1 MEGRKRSGMLK
12 KSVYNMRKRL
22 VAFALAAAMVCTN
35 VGADLN
41 AAYAATSSSESV
53 TFEMTGSQ
61 LVTAIEE
68 AIENG
73 NVISPGDLD
82 FTNGDIAKFE
92 SLFYGEGKVLEVFPD
107 PDGGSMDAELRV
119 FVRLPE
125 DADDMYMVTGDEE
138 IIFLYVNNG
147 EDTVSFSTTIY
158 DDEGGKLKST
168 KAIRVKSFE
177 DAFGEEEINYISKPT
192 ETTAPAEDNGPAM
205 EESTAP
211 TESETAAP
219 EEGTTAAP
227 DEGTTVAPEEGTTAA
242 PDEGTTVVPEET
254 PTAAEESSSEA
265 PSESETES
273 ATEAEQTEPETTE
286 APETTEEKA
295 QEPENP
301 EAEVAEP
308 ENTTGEPVASITR
321 HYAPIVADNEE
332 DAVPEQPKAD
342 AAEEHVEEPKETT
355 EAEVET
361 EEKEPETTEKATEV
375 TEPTEVTDS
384 AESTDATEET
394 SAAVPDATT
403 EAGGEDVNPGEST
416 PAEETTTAP
425 EEVDETTMAV
435 ETPAV
440 TEPVQTGTPSE
451 VTKPEEVKPEENVS
465 KAETNDIVGM
475 GYCSTAK
482 AYVTRLKELKVLK
495 GQIELSA
502 TVDGAENVNV
512 TLTANP
518 GVVPQGSYIEATAIS
533 DDSEL
538 ELMKQA
544 ANEKLNRQ
552 NLAAVDIFAADVKLF
567 DTDGNEIQPNGS
579 VKVTFEGTEI
589 DSSESVVY
597 HMDDENSGISTLSLD
612 TAEPNPYTAET
623 VTNIDAGDDEA
634 VFVTNHFSIYAEI
647 ETEERYY
654 YEVNFWY
661 AEDGQNDVLI
671 SGPQYVEEG
680 YDAILPAAPE
690 VEGYVFVGWN
700 PSPQNILADSNIY
713 AQYSKTADLIRL
725 TVNYIYSDGTAA
737 AQPWVAEVQAGVKC
751 NYDITS
757 PEIAGFIADQTE
769 VSFKDVY
776 SEDQTVTVTYKGG
789 EANYQVKHYLLNPD
803 GSQPTVPVDTETL
816 AGEVG
821 LNTQA
826 VAKEYEGFT
835 PKPIAQV
842 AIGTDGMTVVEVLY
856 ERNLYTLTWDT
867 GEGGSYIAPTE
878 VVYGATVDKP
888 VAEPTRL
895 GYEFLGWE
903 NIPATMP
910 AQDTVVIAKWKGAT
924 RADYKVVYW
933 KETLTVGEYA
943 VADVTYGKNGTV
955 GNNIPTQNKTYEG
968 FALNDQKSAGSVKI
982 TADGLAVKNVY
993 YDRGQYT
1000 IKFYRYEKK
1009 KWNEDTSLR
1018 ITARY
1023 GVDVSKEWEKACA
1036 KDGWGPD
1043 KNSSVQYTLIA
1054 NMPAKNLDM
1063 YRKDAGSGK
1072 NIYYYVEGLT
1082 QGQQLT
1088 YATFDA
1094 SSNVHLTEEDQMPIT
1109 GFTFDSWHQY
1119 SDYREYNLWLYYTRN
1134 SYELFF
1140 ENCATMNP
1148 KKIKFEAP
1156 LSTGKP
1162 NREPG
1167 RPANIDNDY
1176 TFAGWYLDP
1185 GFTTKVD
1192 WNSKM
1197 PAEGVTIYAKWEIP
1211 KYDVSFETNGGDSI
1225 DNITVTKGDV
1235 LSDLPIPE
1243 KADDEFLGWYTD
1255 EALTQKYIYES
1266 KIVKDTVLYAR
1277 WKSSDL
1283 VDYLVKYVAIVDN
1296 QEIEIA
1302 DSKIGTAELGTTV
1315 SEVAKTVG
1323 NYYPKATVLSVKI
1336 TGRNQEIV
1344 FEYTPVEKWTYTVNY
1359 LLEGTQDAVPG
1370 SSSLQD
1376 ETSDHELAV
1385 NFKSFEGYTL
1395 VSDPVVSVTKDKP
1408 DAVFFYREKK
1418 AIYHTQHWFE
1428 RVSYIDGNDR
1438 FGLHD
1443 ITTTTSVESGIPVS
1457 AQALEPVPEGFTL
1470 DTSIA
1475 GTIASGTTDIQNIL
1489 TMKLFYVR
1497 SSYDVKYVI
1506 DEPLPEGVIVPT
1518 GGSYKYKETVTLEPT
1533 PSVPGYTFI
1542 GWETEDVTLST
1553 GKFMMPTHDVTL
1565 KGRFVENAAVEI
1577 RYVPDNA
1584 EHGSTT
1590 NSPDMVSPV
1599 SGTPKGSIATAETGY
1614 AFKNWTKDGVVVS
1627 WDAELKPEDIAKV
1640 GGLYV
1645 ASEYV
1650 ANFGV
1655 DDNGDQIPDEYQI
1668 KVTYS
1673 AVNGSVNLKEAQ
1685 YVTLYKDGH
1694 YATKEEGGV
1703 GTLAD
1708 DQIAKATAANGYNQA
1723 SESWNPEKPEAGI
1736 TQFTEDTHYA
1746 ISFAENAAVEIRYV
1760 PDNAEHGTTTNN
1772 PDSVN
1777 PATGTPKG
1785 SIATAETGYAFK
1797 NWTKDGVVVSWN
1809 AELKPEDIAKVG
1821 GLYVAS
1827 EYVAN
1832 FGVDDNGD
1840 QIPDEYQTIFYYISA
1855 DEKKGTVSVAEEV
1868 HTFRDE
1874 DGNYTEK
1881 TAISPNGAIATPLDG
1896 FAFDYWTDSEVNDYT
1911 PDMSKMKTNTYL
1923 VDTTFIAYFDVDEI
1937 GIEVP
1942 NEPDGVPD
1950 KYQIKFQY
1958 VSEDTNR
1965 GTVSGRVTEVKT
1977 VYEIVTGEDG
1987 NDHRELKPASPDA
2000 NVTVSS
2006 LGSYLF
2012 NNWTDG
2018 SRGYANA
2025 DEIRAAEF
2033 TQSTTFTAQ
2042 FRFNG
2047 GGGTGPG
2054 GGGGPSGNTEGNNRY
2069 TPPTGGPGTT
2079 TITPEDVPL
2088 APLPESPVD
2097 VTLIDDGEVP
2107 LAPLPKTGQT
2117 SMRTTLTMMLSGIFV
2132 AVTALSKKRK
2142 EEDS

>member
-227 DEGTTVAPEEGTTAA
+227 DEGTTVAPEE
-242 PDEGTTVVPEET
+242 T

-361 EEKEPETTEKATEV
+361 EEKEPETTEKATEA

-518 GVVPQGSYIEATAIS
+518 GVVPQGSYIEATAII

-538 ELMKQA
+538 ELMKEA
-544 ANEKLNRQ
+544 ANEKLNSQ

-567 DTDGNEIQPNGS
+567 DADGNEIQPKGS
-579 VKVTFEGTEI
+579 VKVTFEGTEL

-597 HMDDENSGISTLSLD
+597 HMDDESSGISTLSLD

-623 VTNIDAGDDEA
+623 VTNVDAGDDEA
-634 VFVTNHFSIYAEI
+634 AFVTNHFSIYAEI

-661 AEDGQNDVLI
+661 AEDGQNDILI

-680 YDAILPAAPE
+680 HDAILPAAPE

-700 PSPQNILADSNIY
+700 PSPQNILADSDIY

-751 NYDITS
+751 NYNITS
-757 PEIAGFIADQTE
+757 PEIAGFIADQTA

-776 SEDQTVTVTYKGG
+776 SENQTVKVTYKGG
-789 EANYQVKHYLLNPD
+789 EAQYQVKHYLLNPD
-803 GSQPTVPVDTETL
+803 GSQPSEPVDTEILT
-816 AGEVG
+816 GEVG

-842 AIGTDGMTVVEVLY
+842 AIGTDGGTVVEVLY

-888 VAEPTRL
+888 VTEPTRL

-903 NIPATMP
+903 NIPVTMP
-910 AQDTVVIAKWKGAT
+910 AQDTVVTAKWKEAT
-924 RADYKVVYW
+924 YAAYKVVYW
-933 KETLTVGEYA
+933 QETLTVGEYT
-943 VADVTYGKNGTV
+943 VKEVEKGNGLVGKS
-955 GNNIPTQNKTYEG
+955 ILAKTKNYEG
-968 FALNDQKSAGSVKI
+968 FKLSNVMNSADVKI
-982 TADGLAVKNVY
+982 TANGLAVKNVY

-1000 IKFYRYEKK
+1000 IDFHKTERKYVRYTDKGSIGK
-1009 KWNEDTSLR
+1009 

-1023 GVDVSKEWEKACA
+1023 GEDIRAKWDQMCNFDADGSKGYQWYTTLNGTTFYVTMIYMKAENLTVYGRQ
-1036 KDGWGPD
+1036 KVFDT
-1043 KNSSVQYTLIA
+1043 SVTYYT
-1054 NMPAKNLDM
+1054 
-1063 YRKDAGSGK
+1063 
-1072 NIYYYVEGLT
+1072 ETLT
-1082 QGQQLT
+1082 QGKYEVYKTAKNANMDTLT
-1088 YATFDA
+1088 D
-1094 SSNVHLTEEDQMPIT
+1094 EDQAKIE
-1109 GFTFDSWHQY
+1109 GFHFVRWQN
-1119 SDYREYNLWLYYTRN
+1119 YNPFKLYYDRDEC
-1134 SYELFF
+1134 ELIF
-1140 ENCATMNP
+1140 ENCKGVE
-1148 KKIKFEAP
+1148 KKNIRYGMP

-1162 NREPG
+1162 SRIPG
-1167 RPANIDNDY
+1167 KPDNVDKDY
-1176 TFAGWYLDP
+1176 DFAGWYIDP
-1185 GFTTKVD
+1185 GFTKEVD
-1192 WNSKM
+1192 WDAGM
-1197 PAEGVTIYAKWEIP
+1197 PATGITVYARWIAPEYEVTFDSA
-1211 KYDVSFETNGGDSI
+1211 GGSHVDS
-1225 DNITVTKGDV
+1225 ITVTKGSTLDY
-1235 LSDLPIPE
+1235 LPEPTKE
-1243 KADDEFLGWYTD
+1243 GDEFLGWYVDST
-1255 EALTQKYIYES
+1255 LTKKFISES
-1266 KIVKDTVLYAR
+1266 KIVGDITLYAR
-1277 WKSSDL
+1277 WKSSDT
-1283 VDYLVKYVAIVDN
+1283 VDYKVKYISSVGGT
-1296 QEIEIA
+1296 EIA
-1302 DSKIGTAELGTTV
+1302 PEETKTAELGSTV

-1336 TGRNQEIV
+1336 TERNQEIV

-1370 SSSLQD
+1370 SSLLQD
-1376 ETSDHELAV
+1376 DTSDHELAV

-1428 RVSYIDGNDR
+1428 RVSYVGESDR

-1443 ITTTTSVESGIPVS
+1443 ITTATGVESGMSVS
-1457 AQALEPVPEGFTL
+1457 AQALDPVPEGFTL

-1506 DEPLPEGVIVPT
+1506 DEPLPEGVIIPT

-1599 SGTPKGSIATAETGY
+1599 S
-1614 AFKNWTKDGVVVS
+1614 
-1627 WDAELKPEDIAKV
+1627 
-1640 GGLYV
+1640 
-1645 ASEYV
+1645 
-1650 ANFGV
+1650 
-1655 DDNGDQIPDEYQI
+1655 
-1668 KVTYS
+1668 
-1673 AVNGSVNLKEAQ
+1673 
-1685 YVTLYKDGH
+1685 
-1694 YATKEEGGV
+1694 
-1703 GTLAD
+1703 
-1708 DQIAKATAANGYNQA
+1708 
-1723 SESWNPEKPEAGI
+1723 
-1736 TQFTEDTHYA
+1736 
-1746 ISFAENAAVEIRYV
+1746 
-1760 PDNAEHGTTTNN
+1760 
-1772 PDSVN
+1772 
-1777 PATGTPKG
+1777 GTPKG

-2054 GGGGPSGNTEGNNRY
+2054 GGGGGPSGNTEGNGRY
-2069 TPPTGGPGTT
+2069 NPSTGGPGTT

-2088 APLPESPVD
+2088 APLPETPVD

>member
-211 TESETAAP
+211 TESETA
-219 EEGTTAAP
+219 
-227 DEGTTVAPEEGTTAA
+227 APEEGTTAA

-1627 WDAELKPEDIAKV
+1627 W
-1640 GGLYV
+1640 
-1645 ASEYV
+1645 
-1650 ANFGV
+1650 
-1655 DDNGDQIPDEYQI
+1655 
-1668 KVTYS
+1668 
-1673 AVNGSVNLKEAQ
+1673 
-1685 YVTLYKDGH
+1685 
-1694 YATKEEGGV
+1694 
-1703 GTLAD
+1703 
-1708 DQIAKATAANGYNQA
+1708 
-1723 SESWNPEKPEAGI
+1723 
-1736 TQFTEDTHYA
+1736 
-1746 ISFAENAAVEIRYV
+1746 
-1760 PDNAEHGTTTNN
+1760 
-1772 PDSVN
+1772 
-1777 PATGTPKG
+1777 
-1785 SIATAETGYAFK
+1785 
-1797 NWTKDGVVVSWN
+1797 N